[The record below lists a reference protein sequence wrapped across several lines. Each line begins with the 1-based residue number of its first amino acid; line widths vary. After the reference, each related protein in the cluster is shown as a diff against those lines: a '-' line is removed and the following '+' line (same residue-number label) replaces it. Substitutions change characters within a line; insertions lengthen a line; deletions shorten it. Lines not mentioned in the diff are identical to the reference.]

1 MLNASKYDAVLLTA
15 VQDAMTLTLTYSY
28 VARPPHY
35 MLIYNQIICPLK
47 KKIISLCERHKIL
60 LLNDMRNH
68 SVPLLLKGDI
78 AMTLRKLDL
87 FFIQLYSYTFTL
99 MPF

>member
-1 MLNASKYDAVLLTA
+1 MLHVSKHSIMLLPA
-15 VQDAMTLTLTYSY
+15 VQDAVTLTLTYLY
-28 VARPPHY
+28 VAWPHLY
-35 MLIYNQIICPLK
+35 MLVYNLITCALK
-47 KKIISLCERHKIL
+47 KKNLCEMGKIL

-68 SVPLLLKGDI
+68 SVLLLLKGDI
-78 AMTLRKLDL
+78 AVTLRKLDL

>member
-1 MLNASKYDAVLLTA
+1 MD
-15 VQDAMTLTLTYSY
+15 
-28 VARPPHY
+28 
-35 MLIYNQIICPLK
+35 
-47 KKIISLCERHKIL
+47 KIL

-78 AMTLRKLDL
+78 AVTLRKLDL
-87 FFIQLYSYTFTL
+87 FFIQLYSYTLTL

>member
-1 MLNASKYDAVLLTA
+1 MG
-15 VQDAMTLTLTYSY
+15 
-28 VARPPHY
+28 
-35 MLIYNQIICPLK
+35 
-47 KKIISLCERHKIL
+47 KIL
-60 LLNDMRNH
+60 LLNDMCNH

-78 AMTLRKLDL
+78 AVTLRKLDL